1 MAQNF
6 FQMVSDDSGITVP
19 VKPLSGAEKAAI
31 LFSELGASVTQK
43 MIPLFTDKEL
53 KKLSRGF
60 RSLDSYNP
68 AVDNRVLEAAC
79 NYGKAHGIFKPVARH
94 YQEEFEHRKENAIRN
109 QLGSNPEAVANILR
123 SWLED
128 K

>member
-6 FQMVSDDSGITVP
+6 FQMVGDNSAFTLP
-19 VKPLSGAEKAAI
+19 TKPLSGAEKAAI
-31 LFSELGASVTQK
+31 LFSELGAAVTEK
-43 MIPLFTDKEL
+43 MLPLFTDKEL

-60 RSLDSYNP
+60 RCLDPYNP
-68 AVDNRVLEAAC
+68 ATDNRVLEAAC

-94 YQEEFEHRKENAIRN
+94 YQEEFEHRKENAIRS
-109 QLGSNPEAVANILR
+109 QLGNNPEAVANILR